1 MMSSRFLVAL
11 IPLDKKVAIKK
22 KWPMPAEKLYER
34 LLEKTS
40 GRVLRSDVGWPADSE
55 RPDSV
60 PVPEWKKPPAQ
71 VEIAVEKEYID
82 VTVTS

>member
-1 MMSSRFLVAL
+1 MMTNNSLVAL

-34 LLEKTS
+34 LLEKTR
-40 GRVLRSDVGWPADSE
+40 GNVLRSDLGWPADSE

-60 PVPEWKKPPAQ
+60 VTAEWKKPPSNVQ
-71 VEIAVEKEYID
+71 LAVEKEYID
-82 VTVTS
+82 VTIVA